1 MADHSP
7 KIRLTRAGAAVLGA
21 LAGSFVTTIIITYT
35 LFASQWG
42 A

>member
-1 MADHSP
+1 MALKP
-7 KIRLTRAGAAVLGA
+7 TLFGAFLGGLAVGCVIT
-21 LAGSFVTTIIITYT
+21 GIIITYT

>member
-1 MADHSP
+1 MANHAAP
-7 KIRLTRAGAAVLGA
+7 IRLTRAGAAVLGA
-21 LAGSFVTTIIITYT
+21 LAGSAVTTVIITYT